1 MSRKSDYNLEREVAL
16 AKEYLKAGRPIIVFD
31 VESTGLSTIKD
42 RIISFSAIKVVFRD
56 GYWQTIDSKDIFINP
71 GFHIP
76 DDASAVNGITDDMVK
91 DCPSEEDVV
100 GEIYNFFGDEPF
112 ISGYNSVRFD
122 AKMVNQLFLRHLGKE
137 LKPILH
143 IDVLSMA
150 REKLDIESHSLENVA
165 DYMGCSGGI
174 EFHRSIEDVKVTFR
188 VFCLLM
194 GTYCEEEEK
203 PLYKVTPTKAVYW
216 SKGHRLQR
224 IYIQTVPYT
233 KTYYDLY
240 KKQWK
245 SDSEID
251 LDDLQ
256 SKVFSMYSVTS
267 AGDLYKVISVA
278 TA

>member
-1 MSRKSDYNLEREVAL
+1 MSRKSDFNLEREVAL
-16 AKEYLKAGRPIIVFD
+16 SREYLQAGRPIIVFD

-56 GYWQTIDSKDIFINP
+56 GYWQTIDSRDIFINP

-76 DDASAVNGITDDMVK
+76 EDASAVNGITDDMVR
-91 DCPSEEDVV
+91 DCPYEEDLVE
-100 GEIYNFFGDEPF
+100 EIYNFFGDEPF
-112 ISGYNSVRFD
+112 ISGYNSSKFD
-122 AKMVNQLFLRHLGKE
+122 IKMVNQLFLRHLGKE

-143 IDVLSMA
+143 IDVLLMA
-150 REKLDIESHSLENVA
+150 REKLDIESHSLESVA
-165 DYMGCSGGI
+165 EYMGLSSGV
-174 EFHRSIEDVKVTFR
+174 EFHKSIEDVKVTFR
-188 VFCLLM
+188 VFCLLL
-194 GTYCEEEEK
+194 GEYSAEEEQ
-203 PLYKVTPTKAVYW
+203 PLYKVSPVKAVFW
-216 SKGHRLQR
+216 TKGHRLQR

-245 SDSEID
+245 SDTEID

-256 SKVFSMYSVTS
+256 KKVFSMYNVNS
-267 AGDLYKVISVA
+267 AGDLYKAISVA